1 MTLMTGFYC
10 FTVLCSCRHKQM
22 VEGEERVKMMQIQ
35 LVDLKPLPDSTT
47 AATEVQQLQQ
57 QYNNS
62 NHNNMRLCCQ
72 HLMASFDSD
81 KDQS

>member
-1 MTLMTGFYC
+1 
-10 FTVLCSCRHKQM
+10 M

-62 NHNNMRLCCQ
+62 NHNNMRLHC
-72 HLMASFDSD
+72 
-81 KDQS
+81 

>member
-1 MTLMTGFYC
+1 
-10 FTVLCSCRHKQM
+10 M

>member
-1 MTLMTGFYC
+1 
-10 FTVLCSCRHKQM
+10 M

-62 NHNNMRLCCQ
+62 NHNNMRLHCQ
-72 HLMASFDSD
+72 HLMSSFDSD